1 MLVKRKS
8 QCITR
13 SIWFTLYWGSQVSNT
28 GNVQERFAN
37 IKMHWGFRIKVIKKD
52 NFCKLIDQFKS
63 FASLLLV
70 GFELHYT
77 FLGGEEK
84 KKCFTRWNVWYF
96 GFLNIPSSSR
106 EGPEAGF
113 RSYGERISRTGSFA
127 VFAGTAWGE
136 WSVRT
141 ASSDGDLIKSAF
153 PLIAFTLLL
162 NIKVLPPSHPKFI
175 GHTIGSAYD
184 KIFFLGGGRIFL
196 LDLKIQRFS

>member
-1 MLVKRKS
+1 MSLKKSNICIFSLNLEKFTPDRKFLHRHRLWCLW
-8 QCITR
+8 QIWDMERRRRNADNIIRYFHWYFTR
-13 SIWFTLYWGSQVSNT
+13 S
-28 GNVQERFAN
+28 
-37 IKMHWGFRIKVIKKD
+37 
-52 NFCKLIDQFKS
+52 
-63 FASLLLV
+63 
-70 GFELHYT
+70 
-77 FLGGEEK
+77 
-84 KKCFTRWNVWYF
+84 NVWYF

-196 LDLKIQRFS
+196 LDLKIQRFR